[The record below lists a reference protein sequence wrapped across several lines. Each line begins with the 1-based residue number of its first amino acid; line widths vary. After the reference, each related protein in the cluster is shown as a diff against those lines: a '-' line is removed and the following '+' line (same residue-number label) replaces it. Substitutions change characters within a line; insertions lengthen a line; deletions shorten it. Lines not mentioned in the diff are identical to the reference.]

1 MTAFIGRR
9 EFIAL
14 LGGAAATWPVAA
26 RAQQPTMPVIGFLN
40 GQSRATSAQFVLAFH
55 QGLAE
60 VGFIEG
66 RNVAIEY
73 RSAEGETDR
82 LPALAAE
89 LVRRQVV
96 VIAAVGGDNSVLAAK
111 AATATIPIVFVT
123 GGDPVETGLVASL
136 NQPGGNVT
144 GASFLGSMVAAK
156 QIGLLRDMVP
166 KIATIGVLM
175 SPANPMAPTV
185 AKDVQAAVQAVDLKV
200 VVVETSNE
208 RDIDTAF
215 AQFVER
221 RVDALVISS
230 AVLFQR
236 LMDRL
241 VALAASHAIPAIFT
255 ARDFAAAGGLMS
267 YGTDIKDAYR
277 QAGVY
282 VGRILKGEK
291 PAGLPV
297 MQAAKFELIV
307 NLKTAKAL
315 GLTVPAG
322 LLAIADEVIE

>member
-1 MTAFIGRR
+1 
-9 EFIAL
+9 
-14 LGGAAATWPVAA
+14 
-26 RAQQPTMPVIGFLN
+26 
-40 GQSRATSAQFVLAFH
+40 
-55 QGLAE
+55 

-166 KIATIGVLM
+166 KIATIGVLV

-221 RVDALVISS
+221 RLDALVPSAGISLS
-230 AVLFQR
+230 IQR
-236 LMDRL
+236 
-241 VALAASHAIPAIFT
+241 VIFCAADIH
-255 ARDFAAAGGLMS
+255 MS
-267 YGTDIKDAYR
+267 
-277 QAGVY
+277 
-282 VGRILKGEK
+282 
-291 PAGLPV
+291 
-297 MQAAKFELIV
+297 
-307 NLKTAKAL
+307 
-315 GLTVPAG
+315 
-322 LLAIADEVIE
+322 

>member
-9 EFIAL
+9 EFITL
-14 LGGAAATWPVAA
+14 LGGAAATWPIAA
-26 RAQQPTMPVIGFLN
+26 GAQQPAMPVIGVLN

-123 GGDPVETGLVASL
+123 VETGLVASL

-166 KIATIGVLM
+166 KIATIGVLV

-255 ARDFAAAGGLMS
+255 ARNFAAAGGLMS

>member
-9 EFIAL
+9 EFITL

-82 LPALAAE
+82 LPAS
-89 LVRRQVV
+89 RGRTGSPSG
-96 VIAAVGGDNSVLAAK
+96 GGDRCGRWGRHPVLAAK

-144 GASFLGSMVAAK
+144 VASS
-156 QIGLLRDMVP
+156 
-166 KIATIGVLM
+166 
-175 SPANPMAPTV
+175 
-185 AKDVQAAVQAVDLKV
+185 
-200 VVVETSNE
+200 
-208 RDIDTAF
+208 
-215 AQFVER
+215 
-221 RVDALVISS
+221 
-230 AVLFQR
+230 
-236 LMDRL
+236 
-241 VALAASHAIPAIFT
+241 
-255 ARDFAAAGGLMS
+255 GG
-267 YGTDIKDAYR
+267 
-277 QAGVY
+277 
-282 VGRILKGEK
+282 
-291 PAGLPV
+291 
-297 MQAAKFELIV
+297 
-307 NLKTAKAL
+307 
-315 GLTVPAG
+315 
-322 LLAIADEVIE
+322 

>member
-1 MTAFIGRR
+1 M
-9 EFIAL
+9 
-14 LGGAAATWPVAA
+14 
-26 RAQQPTMPVIGFLN
+26 
-40 GQSRATSAQFVLAFH
+40 LAFH

-111 AATATIPIVFVT
+111 ASDCNDFDRLRDRWRS
-123 GGDPVETGLVASL
+123 GETGLVASL

-166 KIATIGVLM
+166 KIATIGVLV

-221 RVDALVISS
+221 RVDALLISS

-297 MQAAKFELIV
+297 MQAAEFELIV

>member
-1 MTAFIGRR
+1 M
-9 EFIAL
+9 
-14 LGGAAATWPVAA
+14 
-26 RAQQPTMPVIGFLN
+26 
-40 GQSRATSAQFVLAFH
+40 LAFH

-111 AATATIPIVFVT
+111 AATATISIVFVT

-166 KIATIGVLM
+166 KIATIGVLV